1 MSYVG
6 QSLTNEMND
15 CKNELELLK
24 LGLIKENVKSSDL
37 LEAKMTYLVN
47 KLDTKSAINPLSIF
61 HLTWETQVSAMAT
74 VFSYLIVLINFK
86 LMSV

>member
-61 HLTWETQVSAMAT
+61 QLTWETQVSAMAT